1 MGHWAD
7 GGSVA
12 SAAARP
18 AWPTKR
24 LQYHALVP
32 LRIRRSA
39 SMSHGSEYWRD
50 YILSDFVFVRFP
62 PGAHVLDVGC
72 GTGKQLLLAE
82 ANGCTGVGVEPA
94 LTDAERTLSPNVR
107 IIRGVAEHLPF
118 PDASFDGVIG
128 KVVTPYTDER
138 RCVAE
143 IARVVRPRGTV
154 VFCHHGLGY
163 FLSYIV
169 RPPSWKHAVY
179 GVRTIVNTFVYRFSG
194 HRLPGW
200 LGDTVFQTSRQ
211 LRRYYDREGL
221 TVREEWPSRRFLHAP
236 VFIYEVLERRG

>member
-1 MGHWAD
+1 
-7 GGSVA
+7 
-12 SAAARP
+12 
-18 AWPTKR
+18 
-24 LQYHALVP
+24 
-32 LRIRRSA
+32 
-39 SMSHGSEYWRD
+39 
-50 YILSDFVFVRFP
+50 
-62 PGAHVLDVGC
+62 
-72 GTGKQLLLAE
+72 
-82 ANGCTGVGVEPA
+82 
-94 LTDAERTLSPNVR
+94 
-107 IIRGVAEHLPF
+107 
-118 PDASFDGVIG
+118 
-128 KVVTPYTDER
+128 
-138 RCVAE
+138 
-143 IARVVRPRGTV
+143 